1 MNELIGIPA
10 ITVISYVLIEIIKI
24 FLDKKYLPIMAGI
37 IGGILGVLMY
47 VLKLEIMPSKDIISS
62 LAIGIISGLASTG
75 TDQIKKQ
82 LNKNKGENKNGE

>member
-1 MNELIGIPA
+1 MNELIGIPT
-10 ITVISYVLIEIIKI
+10 ITVISYVLVEIIKKI
-24 FLDKKYLPIMAGI
+24 INKRYLPIVSGI
-37 IGGILGVLMY
+37 IGGLLGLLMY
-47 VLKLEIMPSKDIISS
+47 VLKIEIMPSKDIISS